1 MVTYLANR
9 ISSMGWAPLPAV
21 ASQDPSQ
28 CFGVL
33 LKKSRGLYSC
43 TPSNVHQ
50 HLVGAVQRLNVTVAF
65 TMRPEMLE
73 GILAS
78 LPLDQTDLRLNDG
91 SQVQILNSL
100 NSVSGSTVRKY
111 QYACLLRQEKL
122 ILVWHDGLQQ
132 IVPQALRLEEKLLGL
147 VRVLDTEQCKG
158 WLT

>member
-1 MVTYLANR
+1 
-9 ISSMGWAPLPAV
+9 MGWAPLPAV

-33 LKKSRGLYSC
+33 LKKARGQYSY

-50 HLVGAVQRLNVTVAF
+50 NLLAAVQRLNVSVAF

-73 GILAS
+73 GILTS
-78 LPLDQTDLRLNDG
+78 LPADQTDLRLNDG
-91 SQVQILNSL
+91 SQVQILSSL
-100 NSVSGSTVRKY
+100 NSVSGSAVKKY
-111 QYACLLRQEKL
+111 QYACLLRHEKL

-147 VRVLDTEQCKG
+147 VRVRY
-158 WLT
+158 